1 MGSVKCCGIPLNLV
15 FAITDWYI
23 HHFAGEKTRNNR
35 FLPVRQLKLSYLV
48 MKNKNWLRRR

>member
-48 MKNKNWLRRR
+48 MKNKNWLRR